1 MKELKHVGNIIQQH
15 YPLPNSRGT
24 KRWILAQR
32 QQCRI
37 LHETDNASIES
48 SYHQLLNAVK
58 SHHLKLG
65 EVYFERDYKHDRS
78 EGLTGM
84 HCFITENFYWRLD
97 CAFTY
102 NCEISFAFSDCS
114 YETEIRS
121 FMQAYPLDRVTTEKQ
136 LAPDFETFYNTVLA
150 VQDPAFI
157 HSFTR

>member
-1 MKELKHVGNIIQQH
+1 MKELKHVGGILQQH
-15 YPLPNSRGT
+15 YPLPDSRGT

-32 QQCRI
+32 QQCRV
-37 LHETDNASIES
+37 LHETDNYSIEA
-48 SYHQLLNAVK
+48 SYHRLLNAVK
-58 SHHLKLG
+58 TRHLKLG

-84 HCFITENFYWRLD
+84 HCLITQNFYWRLD

-102 NCEISFAFSDCS
+102 NYEISFAFDNCR
-114 YETEIRS
+114 YEAEIRKL
-121 FMQAYPLDRVTTEKQ
+121 MQAYPLDRTATEKQ
-136 LAPDFETFYNTVLA
+136 SAPDFNTFYNSVLA